1 MLTDSL
7 KETQIS
13 KVTFFWKPLY
23 IVRWIMSLL
32 TLIVLREKSS
42 IQILCL
48 FIFSVIYQGLIIFS
62 KPYNSKSEN
71 YTSLFNEF
79 SVSAYLYVLLLLT
92 DYLDSSNIA
101 ARELLSWV
109 LTSILM
115 LAIFVNFLYTLI
127 NLSISAFAYFRK
139 MRQDNTEELKIANI
153 KYKQAALSIDVTRL
167 EAESIVVDIGQGEK
181 NLVPVKRRQERSIA
195 DFPDL
200 FTI

>member
-1 MLTDSL
+1 
-7 KETQIS
+7 
-13 KVTFFWKPLY
+13 
-23 IVRWIMSLL
+23 MSLL

-48 FIFSVIYQGLIIFS
+48 FIFSVIYQSLIIVS
-62 KPYNSKSEN
+62 KPYSSKSEN
-71 YTSLFNEF
+71 YISLFNEF

-92 DYLDSSNIA
+92 DYLDSSNTA
-101 ARELLSWV
+101 ARELLSWM

-115 LAIFVNFLYTLI
+115 LAIFINFVYTLI